1 MLFLFIGSTGD
12 AAGHTLVTWAIA
24 RRLAEKGLRVGFIK
38 PVGSHPV
45 QFNGVWTDHDALLF
59 KEALDLPEPLSQIC
73 PRPLSDEAWKE
84 MGSPEILMDL
94 KGFLQKLSVDK
105 DVLIVMGSRHVFFDD
120 ATGPL
125 PDSSFIPA
133 LKADFILV
141 HRPRKISKSIYSI
154 LSIYSLLKDNIRGIV
169 FNRVP
174 PSDLPSL
181 RERVLPSLIQK
192 GVPVTTALP
201 EDPVLSYRTL
211 REIGEV
217 LGGRVL
223 CGEGSLEQPIASMTV
238 GSADLTGGL
247 LIFKRAYNKIVLL
260 GPGPQG
266 SERHPQERP
275 VAGILLT
282 GGRQPAP
289 QLLQAAGKAGIP
301 LLLVGDD
308 TFAALER
315 LEQSPSLLSSRDE
328 VKVRRFTELME
339 QDNGLH
345 RLLERLRLPGLC
357 KPTAAT
363 KAGPAV

>member
-1 MLFLFIGSTGD
+1 MLFLFVGSTGD
-12 AAGHTLVTWAIA
+12 EAGHTLVTWAIA
-24 RRLAEKGLRVGFIK
+24 RGLVERGLKVGFVK
-38 PVGSHPV
+38 PVGTHPV
-45 QFNGVWTDHDALLF
+45 QVNGVWTDHDALLF
-59 KEALDLPEPLSQIC
+59 KEALNLPESLSEIC
-73 PRPLSDEAWKE
+73 PHPLSDDSWKE

-94 KGFLQKLSVDK
+94 KGFLQKVSVGK
-105 DVLIVMGSRHVFFDD
+105 DVLIIMGSRHVFFDD

-174 PSDLPSL
+174 AADLPSL

-192 GVPVTTALP
+192 GVPATTALP
-201 EDPVLSYRTL
+201 DDPFLSYRSL

-217 LGGRVL
+217 LKAQVL

-238 GSADLTGGL
+238 GSADLSGGL

-260 GPGPQG
+260 APGLQG
-266 SERHPQERP
+266 KENGALQGRP

-289 QLLQAAGKAGIP
+289 QLLHASEKAGIP
-301 LLLVGDD
+301 LLLVQDD

-328 VKVRRFTELME
+328 LKVRRFTELMG
-339 QDNGLH
+339 QDHALH
-345 RLLERLRLPGLC
+345 RLLERLRLPL
-357 KPTAAT
+357 
-363 KAGPAV
+363 

>member
-1 MLFLFIGSTGD
+1 MLLLFVGSTGD
-12 AAGHTLVTWAIA
+12 GAGHTLLTWAIA
-24 RRLAEKGLRVGFIK
+24 RRLAERGLKVGFVK
-38 PVGSHPV
+38 PFGTHPV
-45 QFNGVWTDHDALLF
+45 QINGVWTDHDALLF
-59 KEALDLPEPLSQIC
+59 KEALNLPEPLSQIC
-73 PRPLSDEAWKE
+73 PHPLADEAWKE

-94 KGFLQKLSVDK
+94 KGFLQKRSVDK
-105 DVLIVMGSRHVFFDD
+105 DVLIIMGSRHVFFDD
-120 ATGPL
+120 AAGPL

-174 PSDLPSL
+174 SADLSPL
-181 RERVLPSLIQK
+181 TERVIPSLIQK
-192 GVPVTTALP
+192 GVPATTALP
-201 EDPVLSYRTL
+201 EDPILSFRSL

-217 LGGRVL
+217 LKGQIL

-238 GSADLTGGL
+238 GTADLAGGL

-260 GPGPQG
+260 APDLEGGAEGPTQ
-266 SERHPQERP
+266 SRP

-289 QLLQAAGKAGIP
+289 QLLQAADTANIP
-301 LLLVGDD
+301 LLLVQDD

-315 LEQSPSLLSSRDE
+315 LEQSPSILSSRDE

-339 QDNGLH
+339 QGSGLH
-345 RLLERLRLPGLC
+345 RLLERLRLPI
-357 KPTAAT
+357 
-363 KAGPAV
+363 

>member
-24 RRLAEKGLRVGFIK
+24 RSLAERGLRVGFVK
-38 PVGSHPV
+38 PVGTHPV
-45 QFNGVWTDHDALLF
+45 QLNGVWTDHDAVLF
-59 KEALDLPEPLSQIC
+59 KEALNLAEPLSQIC
-73 PRPLSDEAWKE
+73 PHPLSDEAWKE

-94 KGFLQKLSVDK
+94 KGFLQKLSAGK
-105 DVLIVMGSRHVFFDD
+105 DVLIIMGSRHVFFDD

-174 PSDLPSL
+174 SSDLPSL
-181 RERVLPSLIQK
+181 RERVLPSLMQK
-192 GVPVTTALP
+192 GVPATSALP
-201 EDPVLSYRTL
+201 EDPFLSYRSL

-217 LGGRVL
+217 LRGQVL
-223 CGEGSLEQPIASMTV
+223 CGEGSLVQPVASMTV

-260 GPGPQG
+260 APGGQG
-266 SERHPQERP
+266 NEEVPLQERP

-282 GGRQPAP
+282 GGRRPAP
-289 QLLQAAGKAGIP
+289 QLVQAAGKAGIP
-301 LLLVGDD
+301 LLLVQED

-339 QDNGLH
+339 QDSGLQ
-345 RLLERLRLPGLC
+345 RLLDRLRL
-357 KPTAAT
+357 T
-363 KAGPAV
+363 V